1 MNKFGWKEAA
11 LYVIRG
17 LLRWIAMLVITMA
30 LTCIM
35 IYILEDPSGRMVFY
49 FAVMMCA
56 AYAAEGI
63 VYGKGRKRRNG
74 RKNGAV
80 AGKSDAGAL
89 GIKRSRKGGDP
100 IPERGHVPGQ
110 KDTALDARR

>member
-1 MNKFGWKEAA
+1 MKKFRWKEAA
-11 LYVIRG
+11 LYVVRG

-49 FAVMMCA
+49 FAVMLCA

-63 VYGKGRKRRNG
+63 VYGKGRKKRNG
-74 RKNGAV
+74 RKNGVV

-89 GIKRSRKGGDP
+89 GIKRARKSGNP
-100 IPERGHVPGQ
+100 IPERGHIPGP
-110 KDTALDARR
+110 KDPASDARR